1 MTEKKLMYTDQPKP
15 RVTFSLVMGVLMA
28 VLGAAFQYG
37 YNIASLNAPTEEI
50 QFNFYPCKHN
60 ITNETKECVDDLKDQ
75 RTFYYSIITA
85 AFPAAGCIG
94 SLMVSSVVGRFGRK
108 NGLMVNNLFSLLAA
122 IFMGISKPINVFWTI
137 LVGRVFIG
145 IFAGLATGLVPMY
158 ISELSPKEW
167 RGAIGVLNQL
177 LITIGILVAQ
187 ILGLDTVLGG
197 ADTWHIL
204 LALTFLPS
212 LLQLLSYALMPKS
225 PRYLLLDLNQEDNAR
240 NELVK
245 LRGTDNVSAEMDE
258 MRSEGEQ
265 AAETKVMSL
274 MQVIGEKSVRWQLI
288 TIVVMMV
295 AQQLSGINAV
305 FFYTNRIFGAA
316 GIPKG
321 SAQDMASIWV
331 GTVNVLLTVVSVV
344 VIERV
349 GRKKL
354 IVFGF
359 GSMIL
364 SCIALTVVL
373 KMLESVPE
381 GESNGSL
388 GHLSIGLVIFYI
400 VGFAVGPGPIPWILT
415 AELFTQEARPA
426 ATMLGCVVNWA
437 CNFIIGISFPSVQ
450 EVTGAYVFLIF
461 MAVCVLATV
470 YLQVVMPETKGK
482 TFNDINQ
489 MFAKRNGIH
498 VQNYNDQSVLK
509 PINNRDDL

>member
-1 MTEKKLMYTDQPKP
+1 M
-15 RVTFSLVMGVLMA
+15 
-28 VLGAAFQYG
+28 
-37 YNIASLNAPTEEI
+37 
-50 QFNFYPCKHN
+50 
-60 ITNETKECVDDLKDQ
+60 
-75 RTFYYSIITA
+75 
-85 AFPAAGCIG
+85 
-94 SLMVSSVVGRFGRK
+94 
-108 NGLMVNNLFSLLAA
+108 
-122 IFMGISKPINVFWTI
+122 
-137 LVGRVFIG
+137 
-145 IFAGLATGLVPMY
+145 
-158 ISELSPKEW
+158 EW

-212 LLQLLSYALMPKS
+212 LLH
-225 PRYLLLDLNQEDNAR
+225 LNQEDNAR

-437 CNFIIGISFPSVQ
+437 CNFIIGIPFPSVQ